1 MKTLLLKNWNLIRV
15 LRLAIG
21 VWAVIA
27 AFQTKVAVLGL
38 MGGILLV
45 MAFMNI
51 GCCGVSGCRTPMTTR
66 KNQFQKSEEVNYEE
80 ITQK

>member
-21 VWAVIA
+21 VWAVIV
-27 AFQTKVAVLGL
+27 AFQTKAVVLGL

-45 MAFMNI
+45 MALMNI
-51 GCCGVSGCRTPMTTR
+51 GCCGISGCRTPMTAR
-66 KNQFQKSEEVNYEE
+66 KNLSQKPEEVNYEE
-80 ITQK
+80 ITKK